1 MESKP
6 IGLRELVLKVKE
18 ELLSR
23 ESLKTDPAPLLAVD
37 EVELELAVSVTR
49 EGEAGI
55 SLQVLSLGGSRSRED
70 TQTVRVRLKPLF
82 DKEELITDLRERD
95 PDLYERARAAAGR
108 TLKGPTWD
116 NEEKQ
121 SETSKG

>member
-23 ESLKTDPAPLLAVD
+23 ESLKADPAPLLAVD
-37 EVELELAVSVTR
+37 EVELELAVSVSR

-55 SLQVLSLGGSRSRED
+55 SVQVLSVGGRRSRAD

-82 DKEELITDLRERD
+82 DKEELIADLRKRD
-95 PDLYERARAAAGR
+95 PDLYERARDAAGR
-108 TLKGPTWD
+108 TLKGED
-116 NEEKQ
+116 
-121 SETSKG
+121 